1 MQGRGGG
8 WTSARAGGVSRLW
21 EVSFCVSLSEKLANN
36 SFRISCIVHSTCYF
50 MASIIL
56 AQKKQNKKT
65 KTEDAEN
72 KKEKRK
78 KKQNAK
84 KWRRVS
90 QRVALEFSKRLNYV
104 VLSRY
109 SNARIPCSLC
119 ITCHCLLMLKNFTLI
134 NVLTM

>member
-1 MQGRGGG
+1 MSCMQGRGGG

-78 KKQNAK
+78 RNKTRKMETRFSASGPRIFQTLK
-84 KWRRVS
+84 LRRS
-90 QRVALEFSKRLNYV
+90 F
-104 VLSRY
+104 
-109 SNARIPCSLC
+109 P
-119 ITCHCLLMLKNFTLI
+119 LL
-134 NVLTM
+134 